1 MYWAWPPSR
10 WEPTFCGDHHDQRP
24 CAVVPPTREHGVVH
38 WFNPEQGF
46 GLITPDDGGAAV
58 FVHFSAIAGDG
69 FGTLHDGEVVV
80 YEIDGITTNQP
91 QARNVHALGVQSRH
105 TA

>member
-1 MYWAWPPSR
+1 MTSGLRSR
-10 WEPTFCGDHHDQRP
+10 SQYEE
-24 CAVVPPTREHGVVH
+24 PTREHGTVH

-46 GLITPDDGGAAV
+46 GLITPDDGGADV
-58 FVHFSAIAGDG
+58 FVHFSEIAGNG

-80 YEIDGITTNQP
+80 YEIDRTDQPP
-91 QARNVHALGVQSRH
+91 QARNVHALGVPSRH